1 MHFTACT
8 DVMALAAA
16 RFITLSLLYVAAS
29 IAAAA
34 LGAPVNAGGAQQMSL
49 DVWLHRVQPF
59 EDT

>member
-16 RFITLSLLYVAAS
+16 RFIILSLLYVAAS

-34 LGAPVNAGGAQQMSL
+34 LGAPVNAGGAPQS
-49 DVWLHRVQPF
+49 VASSPAV
-59 EDT
+59 